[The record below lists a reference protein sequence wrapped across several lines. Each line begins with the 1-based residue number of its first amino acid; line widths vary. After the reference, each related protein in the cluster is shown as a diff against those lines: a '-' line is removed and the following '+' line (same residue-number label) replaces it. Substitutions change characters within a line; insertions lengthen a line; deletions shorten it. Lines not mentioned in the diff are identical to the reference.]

1 MSKRDQWT
9 IGKAYHM
16 TAGELMDGVELIG
29 CNGKPFKRG
38 VGVVVVTRKHYNE
51 ICRMAKAIRKGK
63 A

>member
-1 MSKRDQWT
+1 MSKRDPWT

-16 TAGELMDGVELIG
+16 TAGELMDGVKLIG
-29 CNGKPFKRG
+29 RGGRPFKRG
-38 VGVVVVTRKHYNE
+38 VGVVVVTSKHYNE